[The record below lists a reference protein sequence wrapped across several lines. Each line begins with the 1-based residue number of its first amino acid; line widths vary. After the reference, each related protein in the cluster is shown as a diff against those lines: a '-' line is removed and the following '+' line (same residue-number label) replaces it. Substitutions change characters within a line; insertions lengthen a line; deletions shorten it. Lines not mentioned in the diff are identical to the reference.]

1 MQTTSIAMDEILPRL
16 DAQTRETLAS
26 ADVIVGV
33 DNRTQREFT
42 VFGMPA
48 LESTTSIKKLSAMRV
63 VRVVLDCDKEHLE
76 HLTSLVRRLKG
87 LDEQP
92 HVSQQHVARPHPK

>member
-1 MQTTSIAMDEILPRL
+1 MQTTSVKMDEIVPRL
-16 DAQTRETLAS
+16 DAETRESLVS
-26 ADVIVGV
+26 ADIIVGV
-33 DNRTQREFT
+33 DQRTQREFT

-63 VRVVLDCDKEHLE
+63 VRVMLDCEKEHLE

-87 LDEQP
+87 LDEHP
-92 HVSQQHVARPHPK
+92 HVTQPQGARLRPK